1 MEINYKILF
10 YYVFFRKESKKTSF
24 LEKVNTR
31 QTKTYFLVVFFIL
44 LSLDKKRVFTPF
56 YICVKM

>member
-44 LSLDKKRVFTPF
+44 LSLDKKSVFTLF
-56 YICVKM
+56 